1 MFFFSVNDNVE
12 RKQNK
17 RRCTRS
23 PYFVT
28 QARARAHAREWRKGK
43 ETKRKKEKEG
53 EEEEERYMHGRRVAM
68 IYENKSIERHSLCVA
83 MVLLCREE
91 EKEREKKKKE
101 KRKKREWQCSLLVEG
116 KVLYEKSRF
125 HRPMLLMIMTVSREE
140 KKYCLNYIFIYIY
153 SLLLML
159 LLRIEDY
166 DHQ

>member
-1 MFFFSVNDNVE
+1 MFTFARRVILFSVNDNVE

-43 ETKRKKEKEG
+43 ETKRKKEKEEG
-53 EEEEERYMHGRRVAM
+53 EEEERYMHGRRVAM
-68 IYENKSIERHSLCVA
+68 IYENKSIETHSLCVA

-91 EKEREKKKKE
+91 EREREKK
-101 KRKKREWQCSLLVEG
+101 KKREWQCSLLVEG

-125 HRPMLLMIMTVSREE
+125 HRPMLLMTMTVSKEE
-140 KKYCLNYIFIYIY
+140 KNP
-153 SLLLML
+153 
-159 LLRIEDY
+159 
-166 DHQ
+166 